1 MSLLLYAATTNP
13 GKLAE
18 FAARAAAEGIN
29 VLPLPGLKDLP
40 EPVEDAV
47 TFAGNAALKAVAY
60 SQMRPGMLVL
70 CDDSGIALDAL
81 GGEPGVRSARYADD
95 ADFEPGAGSKD
106 ERNNR
111 LLLHR
116 MQHHT
121 DRSARFLCALAVA
134 RDGQVVL
141 TAEAEACGEL
151 LNAPRGSNGFGY
163 DPLFYLP
170 EPGRTM
176 AELAPAEKW
185 AVSHR
190 GKAFRNLLQQMR
202 GRDL

>member
-106 ERNNR
+106 ERNNATP
-111 LLLHR
+111 HR
-116 MQHHT
+116 PQRAFPLRSGRCARWPGGP
-121 DRSARFLCALAVA
+121 DGGGRSLRRVAQRSAW
-134 RDGQVVL
+134 Q
-141 TAEAEACGEL
+141 
-151 LNAPRGSNGFGY
+151 
-163 DPLFYLP
+163 
-170 EPGRTM
+170 
-176 AELAPAEKW
+176 
-185 AVSHR
+185 
-190 GKAFRNLLQQMR
+190 
-202 GRDL
+202 